1 MRLILLIFM
10 WGGLLMADYADPSE
24 KQVVCNL
31 LLKEACPKAKD
42 ESGKEYHPT
51 KEDTRTILSIPVK
64 ISNLFTLE
72 Q

>member
-31 LLKEACPKAKD
+31 LLKGACPKTKD
-42 ESGKEYHPT
+42 EYHPT
-51 KEDTRTILSIPVK
+51 KEGTRTILNIPVK